1 MFSCTHRYSVS
12 FATALILFHFLF
24 IEHLEKCFCI
34 LSATMPAVH
43 WFWPVLRKKLYQWPY
58 GDSADLWCAS
68 RFWMNVKTVVIG
80 ESSEGKEIQ
89 IKASQS
95 LSLTISLRLTNETE
109 SAKIRIRPEFYPKKI
124 KYKIKQILNRT
135 YSAFGLIGVIVIVLA
150 AAIVDFIVCKMNT
163 FVVVISC
170 LALTAVAQPQG
181 YVYNP
186 PSSGVTLRLLPPSLA
201 QHQGFG
207 VRISIQ
213 LFCIAFGFILVF
225 DYLFAK
231 SICMT
236 YFIVKCEWIVSKY
249 LFLEIKLYFSV
260 KTKNQTKKRK
270 KQAKTGTIPW
280 WNFELDRKLWCKIK
294 SCLS

>member
-1 MFSCTHRYSVS
+1 
-12 FATALILFHFLF
+12 
-24 IEHLEKCFCI
+24 
-34 LSATMPAVH
+34 
-43 WFWPVLRKKLYQWPY
+43 
-58 GDSADLWCAS
+58 
-68 RFWMNVKTVVIG
+68 MNVKTVVIG

-109 SAKIRIRPEFYPKKI
+109 SAKIRIRPEFHPKKI
-124 KYKIKQILNRT
+124 KYKIKQILNR
-135 YSAFGLIGVIVIVLA
+135 IGVIVIVLA

-236 YFIVKCEWIVSKY
+236 YFIVKCE
-249 LFLEIKLYFSV
+249 
-260 KTKNQTKKRK
+260 
-270 KQAKTGTIPW
+270 
-280 WNFELDRKLWCKIK
+280 
-294 SCLS
+294 